1 MPTIDPIF
9 VGDDAFQRLAT
20 YCADSFPDSPITL
33 VADTRTFAAAGEN
46 VARVLAAAGR
56 ALRTVIL
63 RGDNLH
69 ADEHGIARVL
79 TASPYGEALFVAVGS
94 GTITDITRY
103 VSFRLGMPFVSV
115 PTAASVD
122 GYTSAGAPLVIEGI
136 KRTHY
141 SQPPLA
147 IFADPAVV
155 KRAPAELT
163 AAGVGDMLGK
173 ITAAAD
179 WRLGALLWG
188 ESYDEAIAL
197 RSRAAAQTCI
207 DTIDEIAQ
215 HSDDG
220 LRRLMEAL
228 VESGLCML
236 DFGESRP
243 ASGAEHHI
251 SHLWE
256 MGGLQDGGPQPLHGA
271 QVGVAT
277 ILVARLYARLRE
289 LTRADAGRLLE
300 TPQAARRAEQTAEIE
315 AGYGSMAPTIV
326 AEHAGFLEMS
336 ADREAALRS
345 TLLERWDDVQA
356 ILSSVPEAQ
365 LIERLLRRV
374 GGPTTTAE
382 LGLSEARARSGFL
395 YGHYLRERFTVA
407 KLAHLL
413 GVLSYPL

>member
-1 MPTIDPIF
+1 MPSIDPVCI
-9 VGDDAFQRLAT
+9 GDNAMPALVEFCRRSFRSTPLIVV
-20 YCADSFPDSPITL
+20 ADSNTH
-33 VADTRTFAAAGEN
+33 
-46 VARVLAAAGR
+46 AAAGR
-56 ALRTVIL
+56 TVVLALEEAGFTVAPIIL
-63 RGDNLH
+63 AGDHIH
-69 ADEHGIARVL
+69 ADEISLARVL
-79 TASPYGEALFVAVGS
+79 TRSPAGESLFVAVGS
-94 GTITDITRY
+94 GTVTDITRY
-103 VSFRLGMPFVSV
+103 VSFRLGVPFVSV

-147 IFADPAVV
+147 IFADAAVV

-179 WRLGALLWG
+179 WQLGALLWG

-207 DTIDEIAQ
+207 DCIDEIAQ

-277 ILVARLYARLRE
+277 ILVARLDARLRE
-289 LTRADAGRLLE
+289 LTRVDVKRLLE
-300 TPQAARRAEQTAEIE
+300 ETPAAGRAEQTAEIE
-315 AGYGSMAPTIV
+315 AAYGSMAPTII
-326 AEHAGFLEMS
+326 ADHAGFLEMP

-345 TLLERWDDVQA
+345 TLLERWEDVQT

-365 LIERLLRRV
+365 LIERLLRCV
-374 GGPTTTAE
+374 GGPTTTAD
-382 LGLSEARARSGFL
+382 LGLSESRARSGFL
-395 YGHYLRERFTVA
+395 YGHYLRERFTTA

-413 GVLSYPL
+413 GVLRYPL